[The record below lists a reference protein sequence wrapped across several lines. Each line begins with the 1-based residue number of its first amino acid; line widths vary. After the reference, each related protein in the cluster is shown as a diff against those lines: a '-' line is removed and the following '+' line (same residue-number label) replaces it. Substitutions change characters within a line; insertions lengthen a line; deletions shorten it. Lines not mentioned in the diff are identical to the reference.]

1 MDSIK
6 KVVPNVVRN
15 DYFITIVTL
24 VAIAYVSTFAPKL
37 PESLVSILDNIVVKF
52 AIFFVI
58 AFSIT
63 RKADVAL
70 ISSLAVLA
78 VVLGAQVYMP
88 REVVELKTTER
99 MDGGFQPQ
107 LQSRQAEVTIN
118 NKGDFMENEP
128 LNETWTQQTAT
139 AVEGHS
145 LDWPG
150 YETASVEQ
158 IEAPAQV
165 QRSTGENIVPSNNGV
180 MVVAEGNIV
189 GVSKQDMSTHEI
201 VNAEM

>member
-6 KVVPNVVRN
+6 KAVPNVARN

-24 VAIAYVSTFAPKL
+24 IAIAYVSTFAPKL
-37 PESLVSILDNIVVKF
+37 PESLVSVLDNIVVKF

-78 VVLGAQVYMP
+78 IVLGVQVYMP

-99 MDGGFQPQ
+99 MEGGFQPQ
-107 LQSRQAEVTIN
+107 LQSREAEITIN
-118 NKGDFMENEP
+118 KNGFMENEP
-128 LNETWTQQTAT
+128 LNESWTQQTAT
-139 AVEGHS
+139 VEGQS

-150 YETASVEQ
+150 YESAPLEQ
-158 IEAPAQV
+158 VEAPVQV
-165 QRSTGENIVPSNNGV
+165 QRSTGENIVPSNNGA

-189 GVSKQDMSTHEI
+189 GVSQQDMSGLEI
-201 VNAEM
+201 VSSEM

>member
-6 KVVPNVVRN
+6 TAVPNVVRN

-24 VAIAYVSTFAPKL
+24 IAIAYVSTFAPKL
-37 PESLVSILDNIVVKF
+37 PESLVSVLDNIVVKF

-78 VVLGAQVYMP
+78 VVLGVQVYMP
-88 REVVELKTTER
+88 REVVELRTTER
-99 MDGGFQPQ
+99 MEGGFQPQ
-107 LQSRQAEVTIN
+107 LQSRQAEITIN
-118 NKGDFMENEP
+118 KNGDFMENEP
-128 LNETWTQQTAT
+128 LNESWTQKAANTVDGQT
-139 AVEGHS
+139 

-150 YETASVEQ
+150 YEAAPLEQ
-158 IEAPAQV
+158 VEAPVQA
-165 QRSTGENIVPSNNGV
+165 QRSMGENIVPSNNGA

-189 GVSKQDMSTHEI
+189 GVSQQDMSSLEI
-201 VNAEM
+201 VGAEM

>member
-6 KVVPNVVRN
+6 KAVPNVVRN

-24 VAIAYVSTFAPKL
+24 IAIAYVSTFAPKL

-58 AFSIT
+58 AYSIT

-78 VVLGAQVYMP
+78 IVLGVQVYMP

-99 MDGGFQPQ
+99 MEGGFQPQ
-107 LQSRQAEVTIN
+107 LQSRQAEITIN
-118 NKGDFMENEP
+118 KNGDFMENEP
-128 LNETWTQQTAT
+128 LNQAWTEQQPASIDGQT
-139 AVEGHS
+139 

-150 YETASVEQ
+150 YES
-158 IEAPAQV
+158 APAEIVETPAPV
-165 QRSTGENIVPSNNGV
+165 QRQTGENIVPSNSGA
-180 MVVAEGNIV
+180 MVVAEGNIM
-189 GVSKQDMSTHEI
+189 GVSQQDMSAHEI
-201 VNAEM
+201 VDGEM

>member
-6 KVVPNVVRN
+6 TAVPKVVRN

-24 VAIAYVSTFAPKL
+24 IAIAYVSTFAPKL

-58 AFSIT
+58 SFSIT

-78 VVLGAQVYMP
+78 IVLGVQVYMP

-99 MDGGFQPQ
+99 MEGGFQPQ

-118 NKGDFMENEP
+118 KNGDFMENEP
-128 LNETWTQQTAT
+128 LNESWTQQAAT
-139 AVEGHS
+139 NVDGHS

-150 YETASVEQ
+150 YEAAPIEQVES
-158 IEAPAQV
+158 PVQV
-165 QRSTGENIVPSNNGV
+165 QSSMGENIVPSNNGAMTV
-180 MVVAEGNIV
+180 TEGNIV
-189 GVSKQDMSTHEI
+189 GVSIHDMSAHEI
-201 VNAEM
+201 VNEEM